1 MPVRENGVADCS
13 LLGGENAREVLGPDW
28 LAFAGVNE
36 EPLWTSA
43 EEVGVC
49 SCRQGEWLEMTLE
62 GSGFMH
68 GIDERRTLEGELDV
82 EYSIR

>member
-1 MPVRENGVADCS
+1 
-13 LLGGENAREVLGPDW
+13 
-28 LAFAGVNE
+28 
-36 EPLWTSA
+36 
-43 EEVGVC
+43 
-49 SCRQGEWLEMTLE
+49 MTLE